1 MPRDRSTASSAFD
14 LLNYTL
20 LLAFATSALLPF
32 VYIIGGSLTSAEE
45 MLTKDFVL
53 IPSHISFAG
62 YRYVFANDTLIH
74 SLGITMLVT
83 IVGTTI
89 NLLFTSLT
97 AYPLSKKDLDGRGVL
112 LMLVTFTMLF
122 SGGMIPTFLVV
133 KMVGL
138 LNTFWALVIPNAIN
152 AFYLVVMKNFFQQ
165 IPESLEEAAKME
177 GCNDL
182 RILALVVLPLSLPML
197 ASFTLFYAVGHW
209 NAFFH
214 AVLYID
220 NNRMWPVQVWLRQI
234 VILSFGGIGDST
246 FFDSTY
252 VVPPSQIIKMT
263 VIVVATLPILCVYPF
278 LQKHFVKGALVGSVK
293 G

>member
-1 MPRDRSTASSAFD
+1 MPQDRSTASRLFD
-14 LLNYTL
+14 IFNYVFL
-20 LLAFATSALLPF
+20 FLFAACALVPF
-32 VYIIGGSLTSAEE
+32 IYIIGGSLTSPEE
-45 MLTKDFVL
+45 MLTKGVL
-53 IPSHISFAG
+53 LFPTKLSFAG
-62 YRYVFANDTLIH
+62 YRYVFSSDTLIR
-74 SLGITMLVT
+74 SLGVTVLVT
-83 IVGTTI
+83 VVGTAI
-89 NLLFTSLT
+89 NLLVTSLT
-97 AYPLSKKDLDGRGVL
+97 AYPLSKRDLDGRRFLL
-112 LMLVTFTMLF
+112 LMVTFTMLF

-138 LNTFWALVIPNAIN
+138 LNTFWALVIPNAIS

-165 IPESLEEAAKME
+165 IPESLEEAAKIE

-182 RILALVVLPLSLPML
+182 RILGLVVLPLSLPML

-220 NNRMWPVQVWLRQI
+220 DNRMWPVQVWLRQI

-246 FFDSTY
+246 FFDSSY
-252 VVPPSQIIKMT
+252 VVPPSQTIKMT
-263 VIVVATLPILCVYPF
+263 VIVIATFPILCVYPF
-278 LQKHFVKGALVGSVK
+278 LQKHFVKGAMVGSIK